1 MTIYNIS
8 KSFPLKCAR
17 NERNIAV
24 MRMFGLTAD
33 RLAENS
39 IEHNCRLEINAGDI
53 VYITGPSGAG
63 KSVLLRE
70 LEKAIPS
77 ENLINLDD
85 IDLPADKTLIE
96 CLDGDLLSSLKTLS
110 IAGLNDVFC
119 ILNSPANLSEG
130 QKYRFRLACAIR
142 SGKKFVFGDEF
153 CSNLDRISASV
164 ISHNIQKHSKRF
176 GVTFILASCHDDLL
190 MDLQPDVLVIKELSG
205 KTEVIY
211 KNKKSKSK
219 NTN

>member
-1 MTIYNIS
+1 MPIYTISQN
-8 KSFPLKCAR
+8 FPLKCTLS
-17 NERNIAV
+17 ERNIAV

-33 RLAENS
+33 RLTENS
-39 IEHNCRLEINAGDI
+39 VQHNCQLEINAGDI

-70 LEKAIPS
+70 LEKTIPS
-77 ENLINLDD
+77 EQRISLED
-85 IDLPADKTLIE
+85 IELAADKTLIE
-96 CLDGDLLSSLKTLS
+96 CISGDLLSSLRALS

-130 QKYRFRLACAIR
+130 QKYRFRLACALR
-142 SGKKFVFGDEF
+142 SGKKFIFADEF

-164 ISHNIQKHSKRF
+164 ISYNIQKHVRRL

-190 MDLQPDVLVIKELSG
+190 ADLQPDVLVIKELSG
-205 KTEVIY
+205 KTEIVY
-211 KNKKSKSK
+211 KRNRFLPAQE
-219 NTN
+219 